1 MSLTVHQAKYVAHE
15 LTRRAAVDSV
25 ESLGSTLVDAQVDLN
40 PHQVE
45 AALFACQN
53 PLSRGVI
60 LADEVGLGKT
70 IEAGLVLSQHW
81 AERKRR
87 ILIIVPANLRKQW
100 HQELLD
106 KFALDGLI
114 LEAKSYNQ
122 LKKEGSGN
130 PFANNHKP
138 IICSYQFAKA
148 KIADVSAIPWDLVVF
163 DEAHRLRNVYKP
175 SNVIANTLKDG
186 LARVQSKVLMTA
198 TPLQNSLLELYGLVS
213 IIDERVFGDVDS
225 FRQQF
230 STINHEDTF
239 QRLRSRIAPL
249 CKRTLRRQ
257 VAHTIAYTKR
267 IPIVQEFRPSDDE
280 QALRALVADY
290 LRRPD
295 LKALPNSQRQLITLV
310 LWKLLASSTHAIGG
324 ALGTMAT
331 RLEKLVQQSEHAPNL
346 VETLEED
353 YEGLDED
360 AEEWEAE
367 AAESRL
373 DQKDRESIR
382 TEIAELRRYES
393 MATGIRDNAKGQA
406 LLIALNKAFSELDRL
421 RAPRK
426 ALIFTESRRTQEY
439 LLSLL
444 KNTPYGDG
452 IVLFNGSNTG
462 KDAQQIYKSWL
473 AKHKGSDRVTGSK
486 TADTRAALVE
496 HFRDRGKVMIATE
509 AGAEGI
515 NLQFCSLVIN
525 YDLPWNPQRV
535 EQRIGRCHRY
545 GQKFDVVVVNF
556 VDLSNDA
563 DRRVYELL
571 DQKFQLFSGVF
582 GASDEVLGAIGS
594 GVDFERRI
602 AEIYQRCRDP
612 QAIRESFEQLQLDL
626 AGEIN
631 EAMVRTRDILFEHF
645 DEKVLDKIKTSSV
658 ETRDRY
664 ERMFMDL
671 TRLELNEH
679 ATFDGDG
686 AFELTSLP
694 SAELRDKA
702 PLGRYELPRRSGE
715 AHLYRLGHPLGEFV
729 LEQAKTRPLPPA
741 KLVFDYDAY
750 SKRLTTLEPLRGAGG
765 WLAAELLTVDSLG
778 GKEQHLVVSA
788 VTSDGRVLAE
798 DDPEKL
804 LRLPAQ
810 CLPSPSGESAA
821 RGAKPAGGEGDLP
834 TVLTTDLFA
843 RKHRLS
849 EHINRRNLKYFEQEV
864 QKLDAWAD
872 DLKVGLENE
881 IKELDRQNKEVR
893 RTAATAS
900 TLEEKLHWQKQQR
913 EIEQKRN
920 KLRRELFDRQDQVE
934 EKRNRLIGEL
944 EAQLKQKNESQR
956 LFLIEWELV

>member
-1 MSLTVHQAKYVAHE
+1 MNLTSYQASYFAHE
-15 LTRRAAVDSV
+15 LTRRGASDGVDMLAAA
-25 ESLGSTLVDAQVDLN
+25 LTDAQVDLN

-70 IEAGLVLSQHW
+70 IEAGLVLAQFW
-81 AERKRR
+81 AERKRN

-100 HQELLD
+100 HQELQD
-106 KFALDGLI
+106 KFSLDALI
-114 LEAKSYNQ
+114 LEAKSFNQ
-122 LKKEGSGN
+122 LKKEGCAN
-130 PFANNHKP
+130 PFANTEKP
-138 IICSYQFAKA
+138 VICSYQFAKA
-148 KIADVSAIPWDLVVF
+148 KIADARAIPWHLVVF

-186 LARVQSKVLMTA
+186 LAAVQSKVLMTA

-213 IIDERVFGDVDS
+213 IIDERVFGDLDS

-230 STINHEDTF
+230 SSINQEDTF

-257 VAHTIAYTKR
+257 VTHTITYTKR
-267 IPIVQEFRPSDDE
+267 IPIVQEFRPTDDE
-280 QALRALVADY
+280 QALRELVADY
-290 LRRPD
+290 LCRPD

-324 ALGTMAT
+324 ALGTMAG
-331 RLEKLVQQSEHAPNL
+331 RLEKLLQKSECAPNL
-346 VETLEED
+346 VDALDED
-353 YEGLDED
+353 YEVLDED
-360 AEEWEAE
+360 AEEWDSETADAIADE
-367 AAESRL
+367 
-373 DQKDRESIR
+373 KDRESIR
-382 TEIAELRRYES
+382 KEIAELRRYEA

-406 LLIALNKAFSELDRL
+406 LLAALNKAFVELDRL
-421 RAPRK
+421 KAPSK
-426 ALIFTESRRTQEY
+426 ALIFTESRRTQDY

-444 KNTPYGDG
+444 KDTPYGDG
-452 IVLFNGSNTG
+452 IVLFNGTNSS
-462 KDAQQIYKSWL
+462 KEAQQIYKAWL
-473 AKHKGSDRVTGSK
+473 AKHENSGRVTGSK

-496 HFRDRGKVMIATE
+496 HFRENGKVMIATE

-582 GASDEVLGAIGS
+582 GASDEVLGAIGT

-602 AEIYQRCRDP
+602 AEIYQHCRNP
-612 QAIRESFEQLQLDL
+612 QTIRESFEQLQRDL

-645 DEKVLDKIKTSSV
+645 DETVLDKIKSSSI
-658 ETRDRY
+658 EMRDRY
-664 ERMFMDL
+664 EHMFLEL
-671 TRLELNEH
+671 TRLELQRC
-679 ATFDGDG
+679 AVFDGDG

-694 SAELRDKA
+694 SAELEGVVT
-702 PLGRYELPRRSGE
+702 LGRYELPRRTGE
-715 AHLYRLGHPLGEFV
+715 AHLYRLGHSLGEYV
-729 LEQAKTRPLPPA
+729 LEQAKARSLPPA
-741 KLVFDYDAY
+741 KLVFDYEAY
-750 SKRLTTLEPLRGAGG
+750 GKRLTTLEPLRGATGL
-765 WLAAELLTVDSLG
+765 LAVELLTVDSLG
-778 GKEQHLVVSA
+778 GREQHLIVSA
-788 VTSDGRVLAE
+788 VTTSGHALAE
-798 DDPEKL
+798 DDPDKL
-804 LRLPAQ
+804 LRLPVQKHVA
-810 CLPSPSGESAA
+810 LDAVPSEPEALSA
-821 RGAKPAGGEGDLP
+821 DL
-834 TVLTTDLFA
+834 TE
-843 RKHRLS
+843 RKNRLA

-864 QKLDAWAD
+864 QKLDSWAD
-872 DLKVGLENE
+872 DLKVGIENE
-881 IKELDRQNKEVR
+881 IKELDRQIKEIR
-893 RTAATAS
+893 RTAATAP

-920 KLRRELFDRQDQVE
+920 KVRRELFDRQDQVE
-934 EKRNRLIGEL
+934 AKRNDLIVEL
-944 EAQLKQKNESQR
+944 EARLTQKSESKR
-956 LFLIEWELV
+956 LFIIEWELI